1 MKVTVEDLST
11 VKKKLTIEVEPDI
24 VTKELDK
31 ALADV
36 VKKAKIP
43 GFRPG
48 KAPRSIVEK
57 HYGGEVQSEVLQRII
72 SKNYMQALQ
81 EKNITPVDMPDIDNV
96 SALTK
101 GASLSFTAMV
111 EVRPDITLGT
121 YDGIEVKEQNI
132 EVTDEEVTQSIDRL
146 REMYAQ
152 LEVVEGRPVENEDV
166 VIIDFEGFID
176 GKPIESAKASD
187 YLLSVGSKSLIPGFE
202 EQIIGM
208 KRNETRDIKVTFPA
222 DYSNKDL
229 AGKDASFTIVLK
241 EIKKKVLPE
250 LNEEFAKDLGN
261 YKTID
266 EVKDA
271 IKKDIETRKRN
282 DQATAQREELM
293 TKLIKSHTFEIPS
306 VMVNHELQALAR
318 QHATF
323 MARRGVD
330 VMKTFDIAKFREE
343 NTGTA
348 EKRVRG
354 QLILDVIAE
363 KEKVEVTD
371 QEVTTALTTM
381 AKASGQTTDSIKK
394 YYEKNEGSLE
404 GLRSSLIQEKTLGL
418 LLSRTKKSYN

>member
-1 MKVTVEDLST
+1 M
-11 VKKKLTIEVEPDI
+11 
-24 VTKELDK
+24 
-31 ALADV
+31 
-36 VKKAKIP
+36 
-43 GFRPG
+43 
-48 KAPRSIVEK
+48 
-57 HYGGEVQSEVLQRII
+57 
-72 SKNYMQALQ
+72 
-81 EKNITPVDMPDIDNV
+81 
-96 SALTK
+96 
-101 GASLSFTAMV
+101 
-111 EVRPDITLGT
+111 
-121 YDGIEVKEQNI
+121 
-132 EVTDEEVTQSIDRL
+132 
-146 REMYAQ
+146 
-152 LEVVEGRPVENEDV
+152 
-166 VIIDFEGFID
+166 
-176 GKPIESAKASD
+176 
-187 YLLSVGSKSLIPGFE
+187 
-202 EQIIGM
+202 
-208 KRNETRDIKVTFPA
+208 
-222 DYSNKDL
+222 
-229 AGKDASFTIVLK
+229 
-241 EIKKKVLPE
+241 
-250 LNEEFAKDLGN
+250 NEEFAKDLGN

-293 TKLIKSHTFEIPS
+293 TRLIESHTFEIPS
-306 VMVNHELQALAR
+306 VMVDRELQALAR

-343 NTGTA
+343 NTATA

-371 QEVTTALTTM
+371 QEVNTALTTM